1 MATYPLSEAYI
12 DGQVL
17 TAANVNSITE
27 GVNDIAF
34 GTINAQTGTTY
45 TLVLTDVAKVV
56 TLANSSAITLT
67 VPPESS
73 VAWPAGTTIVLAQLG
88 AGTVTIAAGA
98 GVTINSADGALDIG
112 AQYGAVTLLKTGTN
126 TWLLIGNL
134 A

>member
-12 DGQVL
+12 DGDVL

-34 GTINAQTGTTY
+34 ATINAQTGTTY

-56 TLANSSAITLT
+56 TLDNVSAITLT
-67 VPPESS
+67 VPPEAS
-73 VAWPAGTTIVLAQLG
+73 VAWPAGTTIVLVALNTG
-88 AGTVTIAAGA
+88 VVTVTAGA
-98 GVTINSADGALDIG
+98 GVTINSAGGAVDIG
-112 AQYGAVTLLKTGTN
+112 ERYGAVTLTKYGTD